1 MADVTLNPDFLD
13 LLRAFNAHE
22 VRYLVVG
29 GVAFS
34 THVKPRNTKD
44 LDVWVDANPQ
54 NGERVWQALA
64 RFGAPLRGV
73 TAADFSSP
81 GVVYQVGV
89 PPRRVDVLTRIEGVE
104 FAHAWP
110 GRLDLE
116 YGGVPV
122 HVIGAAELLVNKRA
136 VGRPRDLLDAKDLE
150 RVIARRR
157 QA

>member
-1 MADVTLNPDFLD
+1 M
-13 LLRAFNAHE
+13 RAFAVHE

-29 GVAFS
+29 GVAYS
-34 THVKPRNTKD
+34 THVKPRFAD
-44 LDVWVDANPQ
+44 SLEVWVDANPL
-54 NGERVWQALA
+54 NGERVWRGLA
-64 RFGAPLRGV
+64 QFGAPLRGV
-73 TAADFSSP
+73 TPTDFSRP

-104 FAHAWP
+104 FVHAWRE
-110 GRLDLE
+110 RLELQ
-116 YGGVPV
+116 YAGVPV

-157 QA
+157 HA

>member
-1 MADVTLNPDFLD
+1 MVECRTNPEFLE
-13 LLRAFNAHE
+13 LLSAFAVHE

-29 GVAFS
+29 GVAYS
-34 THVKPRNTKD
+34 THVKPRFAD
-44 LDVWVDANPQ
+44 SLEVWVDANPL
-54 NGERVWQALA
+54 NGERVWRGLA
-64 RFGAPLRGV
+64 QFGAPLRGV
-73 TAADFSSP
+73 TPTDFSSP

-157 QA
+157 HA